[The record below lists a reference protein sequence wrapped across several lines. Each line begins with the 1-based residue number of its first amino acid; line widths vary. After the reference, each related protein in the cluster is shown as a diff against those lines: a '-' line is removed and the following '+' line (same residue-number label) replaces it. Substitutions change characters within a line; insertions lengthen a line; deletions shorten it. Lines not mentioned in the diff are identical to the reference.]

1 MSKIGKYKLGKTLG
15 EGWNSQVKV
24 ATDTETNKSY
34 AMKLM
39 YVEDAEDQEDFDLSL
54 FLTLMN
60 NEVER
65 LEKLP
70 KHNNIINLVEYNW
83 KGVLTTSKGVEKE
96 VLY

>member
-1 MSKIGKYKLGKTLG
+1 MF
-15 EGWNSQVKV
+15 NRVKV
-24 ATDTETNKSY
+24 ATDMETGKAY

-39 YVEDAEDQEDFDLSL
+39 FVEDAEDQEDFDLSL

-70 KHNNIINLVEYNW
+70 VHLNIITLVEYNW
-83 KGVLTTSKGVEKE
+83 KGVLTTSKGIEKE
-96 VLY
+96 ILY

>member
-1 MSKIGKYKLGKTLG
+1 MR
-15 EGWNSQVKV
+15 V
-24 ATDTETNKSY
+24 ATHCETGKAY

-39 YVEDAEDQEDFDLSL
+39 FVEDAEDQEDFDLSL

-70 KHNNIINLVEYNW
+70 KCDNIVSLIEYDW
-83 KGVLTTSKGVEKE
+83 KGVMRKSDGSEKE